1 LARITFTGI
10 SSGNLGDHVGDD
22 PVLVAQNRSKLKD
35 LLSLSKIIY
44 MSQVHGNE
52 VIRVNSD
59 TNSQSECDALITT
72 DKSVGLAVL
81 SADCLPILVSSQ
93 IAVAAIHAGRK
104 GIVNGII
111 PKTIGQMAALGAT
124 NFEAIIGPAICGD
137 CYEVDS
143 TMYTELTSE
152 YPALASKDGR
162 TNLDL
167 ISGALSQLQSSGVA
181 AEFVHICTKESTDFY
196 SYRRLQNT
204 GRQAGVIS
212 L

>member
-1 LARITFTGI
+1 MARITFTGI

-44 MSQVHGNE
+44 MSQVHGSE

-59 TNSQSECDALITT
+59 TNSQPECDALITT

-111 PKTIGQMAALGAT
+111 PKTIGQMVALGAT
-124 NFEAIIGPAICGD
+124 KFEAIIGPAICGD
-137 CYEVDS
+137 CYEVDP

-162 TNLDL
+162 PNLDL
-167 ISGALSQLQSSGVA
+167 ISGALSQLQSSGVD
-181 AEFVHICTKESTDFY
+181 AEFVQICTKESPDFY